1 MIIEVDGQPTP
12 DLDAFVAVASKKG
25 SGETVRIKTMSLR
38 GKVSVSTLT
47 LDKQYWPT
55 SDITLGLDGTWKRT
69 TLDQEQGTGIAPKG
83 GDGDDGV
90 GIGEAQRRVF
100 EGRD

>member
-1 MIIEVDGQPTP
+1 MIIELDGQPTP

-55 SDITLGLDGTWKRT
+55 SDITLNPDGTWKRT
-69 TLDQEQGTGIAPKG
+69 TLDQEQGTGI
-83 GDGDDGV
+83 GDGAAA
-90 GIGEAQRRVF
+90 EAAVEQQRVF
-100 EGRD
+100 AGGNN